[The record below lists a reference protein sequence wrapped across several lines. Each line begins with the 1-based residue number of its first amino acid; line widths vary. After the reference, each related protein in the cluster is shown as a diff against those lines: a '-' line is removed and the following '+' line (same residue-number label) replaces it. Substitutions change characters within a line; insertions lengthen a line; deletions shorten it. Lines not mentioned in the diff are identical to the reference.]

1 MKWTPIRVLVAIG
14 IVAGAVERLVVWR
27 SHLGALDGDEAVW
40 GLMGRHVAEG
50 QFTAFMWGQAYGGTL
65 ESVLSAPLL
74 AIFPGST
81 VALRG
86 VPIALTALA
95 AVLVWR
101 VGLRT
106 IGDQAAAV
114 AGVLFWVWPSYAI
127 WKSMRAHGF
136 YGAGVVAAL
145 LVLLLIL
152 RLSES
157 PTKRD
162 AAFLGLVVGVGLWQ
176 STQLLPIALVAAVW
190 LIWQMPESLRLAP
203 LALGYAFLAFLP
215 WTISNL
221 RHDWW
226 SFSFPPG
233 AGTFVSR
240 LRGAMNGALPM
251 EFGLRVPFDVS
262 WVGGMAVGGTAMIAL
277 YVGFAVVAIKKRKTN
292 VSLLVVVALAFPLIA
307 ATSTFTWIVDEPR
320 YLYIVSPVLIL
331 LVSLALTTWQRAG
344 AALLVAIALT
354 SFGLYRMND
363 SPFFGERA
371 DGMFVPADFR
381 PLIAE
386 LDRLGVDHVYTDYW
400 VAYRLDFETD
410 ERIVAAE
417 SPQER
422 YARVGRRVVV
432 LDNDHV
438 RYPPYVD
445 EVTRSLRPGHVVI
458 TGSPDSSNVNE
469 RLLQTAGYRRAKAG
483 GFTIWYVPE
492 PIFG

>member
-1 MKWTPIRVLVAIG
+1 
-14 IVAGAVERLVVWR
+14 
-27 SHLGALDGDEAVW
+27 
-40 GLMGRHVAEG
+40 
-50 QFTAFMWGQAYGGTL
+50 
-65 ESVLSAPLL
+65 
-74 AIFPGST
+74 
-81 VALRG
+81 
-86 VPIALTALA
+86 
-95 AVLVWR
+95 
-101 VGLRT
+101 
-106 IGDQAAAV
+106 
-114 AGVLFWVWPSYAI
+114 
-127 WKSMRAHGF
+127 
-136 YGAGVVAAL
+136 
-145 LVLLLIL
+145 
-152 RLSES
+152 
-157 PTKRD
+157 
-162 AAFLGLVVGVGLWQ
+162 
-176 STQLLPIALVAAVW
+176 
-190 LIWQMPESLRLAP
+190 
-203 LALGYAFLAFLP
+203 
-215 WTISNL
+215 
-221 RHDWW
+221 
-226 SFSFPPG
+226 
-233 AGTFVSR
+233 
-240 LRGAMNGALPM
+240 
-251 EFGLRVPFDVS
+251 
-262 WVGGMAVGGTAMIAL
+262 MIAL